1 MIQEITQK
9 TVDIILA
16 IGDSI
21 DIWVKLHLV
30 NVIVIIIVAIIAR
43 RVLTGITVRFLA
55 KTIRVDMYP
64 TETDRK
70 KRLKTLN
77 ELMTAIVRVGV
88 WTVAILTIA
97 NEMGI
102 NTGPLLAS
110 AGILGLALSFG
121 AQSLVKDFTTGIF
134 IIIENQYRVGDVVDI
149 GGVTGT
155 VEHVTM
161 RTTIL
166 RDLNGYVHHVPNGLV
181 EVSTNKTVGYS
192 RINEEIV
199 VSFDSDMDRVEHII
213 NHVGEEMA
221 ALPEYKKIIQEPP
234 VFSSVKG
241 YAVNGLRVGILGK
254 TKPGEQWAVRT
265 DMYKRLKKAFDKAGI
280 EISNIPVGA
289 TTTQPTKNKKK

>member
-1 MIQEITQK
+1 MIQELTQK

-16 IGDSI
+16 IGETVDV
-21 DIWVKLHLV
+21 WVKLHLV
-30 NVIVIIIVAIIAR
+30 NVIVIIIVAVITR
-43 RVLTGITVRFLA
+43 RALTAITVKFLS

-64 TETDRK
+64 SETDRK

-77 ELMTAIVRVGV
+77 ELMTAVVRVGV

-134 IIIENQYRVGDVVDI
+134 IILENQYRVGDVVDI

-166 RDLNGYVHHVPNGLV
+166 RDLNGYVHHVPNGLI

-199 VSFDSDMDRVEHII
+199 VGFDSDMDRVEHII

-234 VFSSVKG
+234 AFSSVKG

-265 DMYKRLKKAFDKAGI
+265 DMYKRLKKAFDKANI
-280 EISNIPVGA
+280 EITNIPVGA
-289 TTTQPTKNKKK
+289 APQQSKKK